1 MKIHSKHIIRT
12 LDIFYAIFLPLGSIL
27 LAGVIFFII
36 GGVYTILIQHFPIID
51 SVPFWIVGRIYI
63 CLCAIAILCGTIHH
77 FRWFILRKKFN
88 IPCHHCG
95 KMVEA
100 TRKEELEITLRVT
113 PWAHVYVYAN
123 AFHCQIYRPRLYY
136 QCASC
141 CHEEYICPYCHESV
155 GKEDKKCPHCERRIY
170 TPL

>member
-100 TRKEELEITLRVT
+100 TRKEELEITLSVT
-113 PWAHVYVYAN
+113 PWAYIYV
-123 AFHCQIYRPRLYY
+123 CKCIPLSDLSP
-136 QCASC
+136 ASVL
-141 CHEEYICPYCHESV
+141 SMRV
-155 GKEDKKCPHCERRIY
+155 MLARRIY
-170 TPL
+170 LPLLP